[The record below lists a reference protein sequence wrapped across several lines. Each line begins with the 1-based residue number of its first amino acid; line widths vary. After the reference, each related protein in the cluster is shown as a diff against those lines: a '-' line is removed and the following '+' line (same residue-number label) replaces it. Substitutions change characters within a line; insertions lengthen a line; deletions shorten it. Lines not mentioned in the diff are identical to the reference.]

1 MKRRPVSLQAGF
13 IARSMKYSTLCLFAI
28 WIITSPVLAKDP
40 PPAGKLF
47 IIGGGSRPDAMV
59 DRIIDEAGL
68 RTGGYAV
75 ILPMSSEE
83 PDSAIYYAQR
93 QFVAKGL
100 KNIIGLN
107 FKKGEVLRKDKLD
120 SVRQARLIYISGG
133 DQNRFM
139 DVVRGTEIEAA
150 IREAYQKGS
159 VVSGSSAGAAVMSRV
174 MITGNELKHPD
185 YASTFKNIEADN
197 IETKPGLGL
206 LQQAIVD
213 QHFVRRSRHNRLI
226 SAIIEF
232 PELKGIGIDESTAI
246 LVKGNEVEVIGESQV
261 LIYENPKRLKVVKN
275 GKLGG
280 KLTLTI
286 LLPGDRFNLK

>member
-1 MKRRPVSLQAGF
+1 MKKEL
-13 IARSMKYSTLCLFAI
+13 LCLFAI
-28 WIITSPVLAKDP
+28 LGSISTALAKDP

-59 DRIIDEAGL
+59 ERIIEEAGL
-68 RTGGYAV
+68 RGGGYAI

-100 KNIIGLN
+100 KNVVGLI
-107 FKKGEVLRKDKLD
+107 FKKGEVLRKEKLD
-120 SVRQARLIYISGG
+120 SVRQAKLIYISGG

-139 DVVRGTEIEAA
+139 DIVRGTEIEGA
-150 IREAYQKGS
+150 IHQAYRNGC
-159 VVSGSSAGAAVMSRV
+159 VISGSSAGAAVMSRV

-185 YASTFKNIEADN
+185 YASTFKNIEAEN

-206 LQQAIVD
+206 VQNAIID
-213 QHFVRRSRHNRLI
+213 QHFIRRSRHNRLI

-232 PELKGIGIDESTAI
+232 PGLKGIGIDEATAI
-246 LVKGNEVEVIGESQV
+246 LIRGNEVEVVGDSQV
-261 LIYENPKRLKVVKN
+261 IIYQNPKRSKLVKN
-275 GKLGG
+275 GKLGAKG
-280 KLTLTI
+280 LTLTI
-286 LLPGDRFNLK
+286 LLPGEKFSLQ

>member
-1 MKRRPVSLQAGF
+1 
-13 IARSMKYSTLCLFAI
+13 
-28 WIITSPVLAKDP
+28 
-40 PPAGKLF
+40 
-47 IIGGGSRPDAMV
+47 
-59 DRIIDEAGL
+59 
-68 RTGGYAV
+68 
-75 ILPMSSEE
+75 
-83 PDSAIYYAQR
+83 
-93 QFVAKGL
+93 
-100 KNIIGLN
+100 
-107 FKKGEVLRKDKLD
+107 
-120 SVRQARLIYISGG
+120 
-133 DQNRFM
+133 M
-139 DVVRGTEIEAA
+139 DIVRGTEIETA

-261 LIYENPKRLKVVKN
+261 LIYENPKRSKIVKN

-280 KLTLTI
+280 KLVLTI
-286 LLPGDRFNLK
+286 LLPGDRFSLK